1 MHKKFLTF
9 ALPVLGAAAIVGS
22 GFSAWTFTS
31 EANTADGITGTI
43 SVTPLIEGM
52 SVALNAETFTLTL
65 DQGGLNN
72 TNVSDGISYSIS
84 YNTGSTLTATLTW
97 KDYEKLLETNDVTIK
112 YWVVL
117 ETKDAAGS
125 SLESSATNLTSWITW
140 NGSYNG
146 TSSAGT
152 ISNNGGNYATSTS
165 GTDTYGTWTIE
176 IGSLDSIIYTTNK
189 PAGES
194 GPASHSAMMAD
205 LDGKAFNLNVYFDA
219 VITAKTGA

>member
-31 EANTADGITGTI
+31 DAHAADGITGDI
-43 SVTPLIEGM
+43 SVTPLVEGM
-52 SVALNAETFTLTL
+52 SVALNASTFTLTL
-65 DQGGLNN
+65 DQGGIGN
-72 TNVSDGISYSIS
+72 TNVSEGITISYD
-84 YNTGSTLTATLTW
+84 TGDTLTATITW
-97 KDYEKLLETNDVTIK
+97 KDYPTLLETNDVAIK

-125 SLESSATNLTSWITW
+125 SLEDAASNLTSWITW
-140 NGSYNG
+140 SGPYNG
-146 TSSAGT
+146 ESSAGT
-152 ISNNGGNYATSTS
+152 ISNAGGSYATSTS

-176 IGSLDSIIYTTNK
+176 IGSLKSIIYAAK
-189 PAGES
+189 PSTAES
-194 GPASHSAMMAD
+194 YNSMKAD
-205 LDGKAFNLNVYFDA
+205 LDGKYFSLNVYVDA

>member
-31 EANTADGITGTI
+31 SARVTDGITGTI
-43 SVTPLIEGM
+43 SVTPLVEGM

-65 DQGGLNN
+65 DQDGVGN
-72 TNVSDGISYSIS
+72 TNVSEGISYSIS
-84 YNTGSTLTATLTW
+84 YNTGDTLTATLTW

-125 SLESSATNLTSWITW
+125 ALSSAASNLTNWITW
-140 NGSYNG
+140 SGNYNG
-146 TSSAGT
+146 EGNAGT
-152 ISNNGGNYATSTS
+152 ISNTGSSSATSTS
-165 GTDTYGTWTIE
+165 GTWTIE
-176 IGSLDSIIYTTNK
+176 IGSLKSIIYAAK
-189 PAGES
+189 PSDLES
-194 GPASHSAMMAD
+194 YNSMKAD
-205 LDGKAFNLNVYFDA
+205 LDGKTFNLNVYVDA
-219 VITAKTGA
+219 TITAKTGA

>member
-31 EANTADGITGTI
+31 EARTADGITGTI

-52 SVALNAETFTLTL
+52 NVALNAETFTLTL
-65 DQGGLNN
+65 DQGGVNN
-72 TNVSDGISYSIS
+72 SNKEEGISYSIS
-84 YNTGSTLTATLTW
+84 YNSGNTLTATLTW

-117 ETKDAAGS
+117 ETIGA
-125 SLESSATNLTSWITW
+125 ESSALEDAASNLTNWITW

-146 TSSAGT
+146 DSNAGT
-152 ISNNGGNYATSTS
+152 ISNNGGGYTTSTS
-165 GTDTYGTWTIE
+165 GADTYGTWTIE
-176 IGSLDSIIYTTNK
+176 IGSLDSIIYANK
-189 PAGES
+189 PTDIS
-194 GPASHSAMMAD
+194 SYNSMKSD
-205 LDGKAFNLNVYFDA
+205 LDGKKFNLNVYFDA
-219 VITAKTGA
+219 KISVKAA

>member
-31 EANTADGITGTI
+31 EANTADGITGKI
-43 SVTPLIEGM
+43 SVTPLVEGM

-65 DQGGLNN
+65 DQGGVGN
-72 TNVSDGISYSIS
+72 TNVAEGITYSIS
-84 YNTGSTLTATLTW
+84 YNTGDTLTATLTW
-97 KDYEKLLETNDVTIK
+97 KDYEKLLETNDVTIE
-112 YWVVL
+112 YWVML
-117 ETKDAAGS
+117 ETEDAAGS
-125 SLESSATNLTSWITW
+125 SLESAATNLTNWITW

-152 ISNNGGNYATSTS
+152 ISNNGGSYATSTS

-176 IGSLDSIIYTTNK
+176 IGSLDNIIYTTNK

-205 LDGKAFNLNVYFDA
+205 LDGKTFNLNVYFDA
-219 VITAKTGA
+219 VITAK

>member
-31 EANTADGITGTI
+31 EANAADGITGTI
-43 SVTPLIEGM
+43 SVTPLVEGM
-52 SVALNAETFTLTL
+52 SVALNASTFTLTL

-72 TNVSDGISYSIS
+72 TNVADGISYSIS
-84 YNTGSTLTATLTW
+84 YNTGDTLTATLTW

-112 YWVVL
+112 YWVML
-117 ETKDAAGS
+117 ETKNAAGS
-125 SLESSATNLTSWITW
+125 ALDSAASNLTSWITW

-146 TSSAGT
+146 SDNAGSFDGTS
-152 ISNNGGNYATSTS
+152 GNYATSTS

-189 PAGES
+189 PAGTS
-194 GPASHSAMMAD
+194 GAASHSAMMAD
-205 LDGKAFNLNVYFDA
+205 LDGKTFNLNVYFDA
-219 VITAKTGA
+219 AITAKTGA

>member
-31 EANTADGITGTI
+31 EANAADGITGTI
-43 SVTPLIEGM
+43 SVTPLVEGM

-65 DQGGLNN
+65 DQGGIGN
-72 TNVSDGISYSIS
+72 TNVSEGISYSIS
-84 YNTGSTLTATLTW
+84 YNTGDTLTATLTW
-97 KDYEKLLETNDVTIK
+97 KDYPTLLETNNVTIK

-117 ETKDAAGS
+117 ETKAVGS
-125 SLESSATNLTSWITW
+125 SLKNPASNLTNWITW
-140 NGSYNG
+140 SGNYNG
-146 TSSAGT
+146 ESSAGT
-152 ISNNGGNYATSTS
+152 ISNAGGSYATSTS

-176 IGSLDSIIYTTNK
+176 IGSLKSIIYAAK
-189 PAGES
+189 PSTPEAYNS
-194 GPASHSAMMAD
+194 MKAD
-205 LDGKAFNLNVYFDA
+205 LDGKYFSLNVYVDA

>member
-22 GFSAWTFTS
+22 GFSAWTFTGS
-31 EANTADGITGTI
+31 AGTHDGITGTI

-65 DQGGLNN
+65 DQGGVNN
-72 TNVSDGISYSIS
+72 SNKEEGISYSIS
-84 YNTGSTLTATLTW
+84 YDDSGSTLTATLAW
-97 KDYEKLLETNDVTIK
+97 KDYAKLLETNDVTIK

-117 ETKDAAGS
+117 ETVDAEGS
-125 SLESSATNLTSWITW
+125 ALEGAASNLTNWITW

-146 TSSAGT
+146 TSNAGT
-152 ISNNGGNYATSTS
+152 ISNTGGGYTTSTS

-176 IGSLDSIIYTTNK
+176 IGSLDSIIYANK
-189 PAGES
+189 PTD
-194 GPASHSAMMAD
+194 ASSYNSMKSD
-205 LDGKAFNLNVYFDA
+205 LDGKKFNLNVHFDA
-219 VITAKTGA
+219 VIKEKAGN

>member
-31 EANTADGITGTI
+31 SARVADGITGDI
-43 SVTPLIEGM
+43 SVTPLVEGM

-65 DQGGLNN
+65 DQGGVGN
-72 TNVSDGISYSIS
+72 TNVSEGISYSIS
-84 YNTGSTLTATLTW
+84 YNTGDTLTATLTW

-117 ETKDAAGS
+117 ETKNAAGS
-125 SLESSATNLTSWITW
+125 SLNNAATNLTNWITW

-146 TSSAGT
+146 ESSAGT
-152 ISNNGGNYATSTS
+152 ISNNGGSSS
-165 GTDTYGTWTIE
+165 GTDTSGTWTIE
-176 IGSLDSIIYTTNK
+176 IGSLKSIIYTPNK
-189 PAGES
+189 PAGTS
-194 GPASHSAMMAD
+194 GAASHSAMMAD
-205 LDGKAFNLNVYFDA
+205 LDGKTFNLNVYFDA
-219 VITAKTGA
+219 VIAAKKGA